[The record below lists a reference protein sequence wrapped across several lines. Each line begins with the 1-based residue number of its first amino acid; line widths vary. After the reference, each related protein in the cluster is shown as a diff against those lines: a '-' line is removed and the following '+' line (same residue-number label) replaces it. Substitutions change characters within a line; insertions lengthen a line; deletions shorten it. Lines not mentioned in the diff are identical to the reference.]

1 LFLCAGYARRGLRS
15 AIASATKD
23 GITVH
28 EVMQP
33 PAGSLG
39 AATAVQTDPAAAA
52 AAAGGAECWGSLAG
66 EMQDVNLQWAASKG
80 GRASK
85 YWRDLRCSLFP
96 DQHMVMA

>member
-1 LFLCAGYARRGLRS
+1 LFPCAGYARRGLRS

-52 AAAGGAECWGSLAG
+52 AAAAVAGGAECWGRLAR

-80 GRASK
+80 GRTSRF
-85 YWRDLRCSLFP
+85 WRDLRC
-96 DQHMVMA
+96 